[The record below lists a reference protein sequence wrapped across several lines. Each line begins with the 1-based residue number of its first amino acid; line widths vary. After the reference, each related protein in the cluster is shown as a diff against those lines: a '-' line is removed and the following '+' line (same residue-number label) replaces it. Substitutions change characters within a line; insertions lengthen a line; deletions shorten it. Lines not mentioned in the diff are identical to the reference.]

1 MASRQQPRALPSQ
14 DESIPHPPVWR
25 LTSAAAESGGK
36 TQKARRST
44 ALPTCDTHSLP
55 SEPYQRPESFISWI
69 WSWIHLIRRRPLFFF
84 LLQELDLVVLVG
96 PFWRLLGRPLFFRV
110 LLVWT
115 LSLFADS
122 GLFLVGRL
130 FAVVGPLF
138 ASGLVG
144 NLSKP
149 PFAALCRR
157 ARRQSRMPPFASGS
171 PLQRAAPALVST
183 WLQEGHLRAHRMAPV
198 CPMKAH
204 EITILICETEDTDD
218 RQRLVLASLAFA
230 GVFLI
235 WIGAEEPRHYHETK
249 SSANQGTTFSPAG
262 HQSRLASQGQEG
274 PSKGGKTSG
283 GKAKG
288 AKENGQDL
296 WASAAFQAHD
306 LTAEQ
311 IAQRR
316 TNATSKL
323 TKRITGNVRAK
334 EDLTRELSL
343 WFARIGQHLL
353 GLLGRIRA
361 IGTKIDEDLIQAIQ
375 EMQSYLATQPSAAT
389 ADQLAT
395 ASQKLGSVW
404 SSAQEEE
411 IIRMAAMLRAF
422 GATHSNMVTS
432 SGSGLSLGGAAENPN
447 QSVDQGSEVSFGDL
461 QPTFL
466 QPLPVPQQPPLE
478 TASPPAVAAGQR
490 WKRRGTTG
498 AARPSKSPRRDVT
511 LPPAPWPTMSTGRT
525 PEGQHRVPQTQIGS
539 DQEEL
544 IPDVPTGTPT
554 SSWFGH
560 WLQLASF
567 AIQNG
572 NDVVGD
578 LAHDVEQELALPLPA
593 ADTDPEQARL
603 LGQQTWEA
611 LQLVV
616 RDQAEHLM
624 LSMCLALHRTL
635 QAIRS
640 APSVL
645 PEVRQG
651 VLLAAHFTS
660 GGLLDPYSFAP
671 ATPQEWL
678 FPSALVERGG
688 PYRGYLAASASLA
701 PEVQGILL
709 QPCPYVPAQVND
721 SPLEEAEE
729 QQGDFAP
736 ASG

>member
-1 MASRQQPRALPSQ
+1 M
-14 DESIPHPPVWR
+14 IGH
-25 LTSAAAESGGK
+25 
-36 TQKARRST
+36 
-44 ALPTCDTHSLP
+44 
-55 SEPYQRPESFISWI
+55 RP
-69 WSWIHLIRRRPLFFF
+69 
-84 LLQELDLVVLVG
+84 G
-96 PFWRLLGRPLFFRV
+96 
-110 LLVWT
+110 
-115 LSLFADS
+115 
-122 GLFLVGRL
+122 
-130 FAVVGPLF
+130 
-138 ASGLVG
+138 
-144 NLSKP
+144 
-149 PFAALCRR
+149 
-157 ARRQSRMPPFASGS
+157 
-171 PLQRAAPALVST
+171 
-183 WLQEGHLRAHRMAPV
+183 
-198 CPMKAH
+198 
-204 EITILICETEDTDD
+204 
-218 RQRLVLASLAFA
+218 LVLASLAFA

-274 PSKGGKTSG
+274 PSKGPRKIAGWPQLLSRSSATVSTSRQHAPANL
-283 GKAKG
+283 KQCR
-288 AKENGQDL
+288 GQDEWWQSQRCQGERAGFTTGIWL
-296 WASAAFQAHD
+296 ASIHGHLSSIDIVPSDPGFVGLGCFPGPRPDSRTNRTEEGPSEIGSPLRPSPRAHGE
-306 LTAEQ
+306 LGLK
-311 IAQRR
+311 RR